1 MSADQIDREKAEVAG
16 SSRTPA
22 SGDALL
28 GLLQPTQQVS
38 SGQAVLKALSDFI
51 LRSGLTKGD
60 GLPAE
65 RDLASRLGVS
75 RATIR
80 EALISWEALGIVT
93 RQQGK
98 GTFLIID
105 IGSNDLH
112 APITLRLERQALLY
126 ILELRRVLEMECV
139 RLASVRADE
148 QDLQKIERCLI
159 AAEETY
165 AKFGIAVAEDRAFH
179 IAVFEASH
187 NPVFGQ
193 IYESVINRF
202 NDAFNAN
209 DANPF
214 IQPYTDG
221 SQPLHRLMFEAIRD
235 RNPDAAA
242 AAARGIVDYVETE
255 IRAQGAGPSQATRHD
270 R

>member
-1 MSADQIDREKAEVAG
+1 MILAQDCDMATATGRPENDG
-16 SSRTPA
+16 P
-22 SGDALL
+22 LL
-28 GLLQPTQQVS
+28 GLLQPTQHVS
-38 SGQAVLKALSDFI
+38 SGQAVLRALSDFI

-60 GLPAE
+60 ALPAE
-65 RDLASRLGVS
+65 RDLASRLSVS

-80 EALISWEALGIVT
+80 EALVSWEALGIVK
-93 RQQGK
+93 RQQGR
-98 GTFLIID
+98 GTFLAID

-126 ILELRRVLEMECV
+126 ILELRRVVEAESV
-139 RLASVRADE
+139 RLAAVRADE
-148 QDLQKIERCLI
+148 RDLEIIERRLTELEQ
-159 AAEETY
+159 AY
-165 AKFGIAVAEDRAFH
+165 AKFGVAVAEDRAFH
-179 IAVFEASH
+179 LSVFEASH

-221 SQPLHRLMFEAIRD
+221 SMPLHRVMFEAIARRD
-235 RNPDAAA
+235 PDAGA

-255 IRAQGAGPSQATRHD
+255 IRAQGTGPSQATRNE

>member
-1 MSADQIDREKAEVAG
+1 
-16 SSRTPA
+16 
-22 SGDALL
+22 LL
-28 GLLQPTQQVS
+28 GLLQPTHQVS

-51 LRSGLTKGD
+51 VRSGLTKGD
-60 GLPAE
+60 ALPAE
-65 RDLASRLGVS
+65 RDLAGRLGVS

-80 EALISWEALGIVT
+80 EALVGWEALGIVK
-93 RQQGK
+93 RQQGR

-126 ILELRRVLEMECV
+126 ILELRRVLETECV
-139 RLASVRADE
+139 RLAAVRAD
-148 QDLQKIERCLI
+148 DADIAKIERCLL
-159 AAEETY
+159 AAEEMY
-165 AKFGIAVAEDRAFH
+165 AKYGIAVAEDRAFH
-179 IAVFEASH
+179 LAVFEASH

-202 NDAFNAN
+202 NDEFNAN

-221 SQPLHRLMFEAIRD
+221 SQPMHRLMFEAIRRRD
-235 RNPDAAA
+235 PDAAA

-255 IRAQGAGPSQATRHD
+255 IRGRGGVSSQANHD
-270 R
+270 DR